1 VDRCAKHPSILFP
14 SPDVGSTKYVELV
27 PDVEEASCSKN
38 MTPGGDSSAYSLG
51 RVRLAWCRCEH
62 VLHA

>member
-1 VDRCAKHPSILFP
+1 MGVKERERLFFLFP

-38 MTPGGDSSAYSLG
+38 MTPGGNSSVQSSKAGLVSM
-51 RVRLAWCRCEH
+51 
-62 VLHA
+62 

>member
-1 VDRCAKHPSILFP
+1 MGVKERERLFFLFP

-38 MTPGGDSSAYSLG
+38 MTPWSG
-51 RVRLAWCRCEH
+51 REFFCAVE
-62 VLHA
+62 